1 MRPYLERYGV
11 HSIVAAPMH
20 ARGRVVGVMLVGR
33 ETESESFTEDDAET
47 VIRLA
52 DRAALMFDNAR
63 LFGALDRQLAEHQRA
78 DERIRFQAGLLAQID
93 TAVVA
98 VDDERLCT
106 EFNPA
111 AERLFGYSRDE
122 VIGNR
127 LVELLAAP
135 GQDALVAEI
144 SEVVPHG
151 GWEGES
157 RMARKDGTEFPA
169 HVRIAPIRD
178 AFGDHLGIVCV
189 FQDLTERK
197 AVEERL
203 TRRAAEQA
211 AVAALGERALEGGP
225 LPALLDHAMEVVAE
239 VLGVEFA
246 DVLELAEDERSFLL
260 KSGVGFREGLVRNI
274 TVSADWSDSQ
284 AGFTMLAKEPV
295 VVEDI
300 AGEHRFQAGSLL
312 RDHEVASGHDR
323 DRPGAGRAVR
333 RGRRLQP

>member
-1 MRPYLERYGV
+1 MIPPRTLADVFDELAEVSLDPSAVLERTAVRCAELVGDGCLIRLISEDGTTLESVAYGHREPERRTFAEQSLERRPQLVGEGISGKVAETGRATFIPVVPPDADFIAEPLRPYFERYGV

-33 ETESESFTEDDAET
+33 ESESEPLTEDDAET

-78 DERIRFQAGLLAQID
+78 DERIRFQAGLLEQID

-98 VDDERLCT
+98 LDDERRCT

-122 VIGNR
+122 VLGKR

-144 SEVVPHG
+144 REVVPHG

-157 RMARKDGTEFPA
+157 RMVRKDGTQFPA
-169 HVRIAPIRD
+169 HARIAPIRD
-178 AFGDHLGIVCV
+178 ASDHHLGIVCV

-211 AVAALGERALEGGP
+211 AVAALG
-225 LPALLDHAMEVVAE
+225 
-239 VLGVEFA
+239 
-246 DVLELAEDERSFLL
+246 
-260 KSGVGFREGLVRNI
+260 
-274 TVSADWSDSQ
+274 
-284 AGFTMLAKEPV
+284 
-295 VVEDI
+295 
-300 AGEHRFQAGSLL
+300 
-312 RDHEVASGHDR
+312 
-323 DRPGAGRAVR
+323 
-333 RGRRLQP
+333 